1 MRRAFA
7 RHGAIASG
15 TLLDAVLWL
24 QIVSFRVSRGEYL
37 EALTIIEQQYADEF
51 DTELYLR

>member
-1 MRRAFA
+1 MPCAFA
-7 RHGAIASG
+7 RHGATASG
-15 TLLDAVLWL
+15 TLLDAMLWL